1 MNDVGLLTSRLL
13 GKVEV
18 EVLSKR
24 TNINY
29 GSIFENAVAQELLAQ
44 GLTPHYYYSSKNG
57 EVDFVVEDS
66 DLGLVLPIK
75 VKSGKDYKRHN
86 ALTNLLEASKD
97 NIDRAVVL
105 CDGNVELEGKRLY
118 LPVYLAGKLQRLI
131 REG

>member
-18 EVLSKR
+18 EVLGKR

-29 GSIFENAVAQELLAQ
+29 GSFFENAVAQELLAQ
-44 GLTPHYYYSSKNG
+44 GFTPHYYYSSKNG

-66 DLGLVLPIK
+66 DLDLVLPIE
-75 VKSGKDYKRHN
+75 VKSGKEYKRHN
-86 ALTNLLEASKD
+86 ALTNLLETSGD